1 MDLTN
6 FKNKKVMVVDDFANV
21 RRSIKAQLIDL
32 GLVNVFEAYDGES
45 ASKILKETKV
55 DLILCDYN
63 LGKGRDG
70 ARLLEEWRIR
80 KMMQQSTIFVL
91 ITAETARDVVVSA
104 MEFEPDDY
112 LAKPFT
118 MEVLANRLQRWFER
132 RQVLLPLLVS
142 LEKHDWAA
150 VADASRQIIEE
161 HPRYRSVAQKNYV
174 EALFQL
180 KQFTQAEH
188 FLHGLLDKRFVSWA
202 QTALHRI
209 DLLQNKYESAE
220 TGFKEVLRKDPNLV
234 EAYDYLAHSLQALDK
249 EEEMQEWL
257 EQAVQRAPKN
267 IDRQRKLIRVA
278 QRNLDYRRASQ
289 GLRDVLNMS
298 TGTMHEHVGIFQEYI
313 KNLQVEEQNTDNDQ
327 RKREITKEIASVN
340 RRMNERYSA
349 DPNSRLFSKALTI
362 RNSKD
367 KLAAK
372 THEAVNDLLAQTFEH
387 VDEVIEDTAF
397 FICETL
403 YEAERES
410 DADEL
415 VNKFKKKYQD
425 YPDIVRRFDELQAE
439 PVSME
444 SRKQA
449 KALNLKGIE
458 LYKNKNYEQA
468 IPYFR
473 SAMELSPRHP
483 GIILNF
489 VQSHMLRMKTDGI
502 DKDEVNLCLEY
513 MGRLKYLPEDHS
525 QYERFVKLNT
535 NLKKIQ

>member
-1 MDLTN
+1 MNVMDLTN

-70 ARLLEEWRIR
+70 ARLLEEWRVR

-188 FLHGLLDKRFVSWA
+188 FLHGLLDKRFVS
-202 QTALHRI
+202 
-209 DLLQNKYESAE
+209 
-220 TGFKEVLRKDPNLV
+220 
-234 EAYDYLAHSLQALDK
+234 
-249 EEEMQEWL
+249 
-257 EQAVQRAPKN
+257 
-267 IDRQRKLIRVA
+267 
-278 QRNLDYRRASQ
+278 
-289 GLRDVLNMS
+289 
-298 TGTMHEHVGIFQEYI
+298 
-313 KNLQVEEQNTDNDQ
+313 
-327 RKREITKEIASVN
+327 
-340 RRMNERYSA
+340 
-349 DPNSRLFSKALTI
+349 
-362 RNSKD
+362 
-367 KLAAK
+367 
-372 THEAVNDLLAQTFEH
+372 
-387 VDEVIEDTAF
+387 
-397 FICETL
+397 
-403 YEAERES
+403 
-410 DADEL
+410 
-415 VNKFKKKYQD
+415 
-425 YPDIVRRFDELQAE
+425 
-439 PVSME
+439 
-444 SRKQA
+444 
-449 KALNLKGIE
+449 
-458 LYKNKNYEQA
+458 
-468 IPYFR
+468 
-473 SAMELSPRHP
+473 
-483 GIILNF
+483 
-489 VQSHMLRMKTDGI
+489 
-502 DKDEVNLCLEY
+502 
-513 MGRLKYLPEDHS
+513 
-525 QYERFVKLNT
+525 
-535 NLKKIQ
+535 